1 MPILNKASR
10 DAILSNNLIKYSFMG
25 KRAHCE
31 VFRRH
36 SDVPPFFAAS
46 PDLSPRRPYPAFPP
60 EGRSRKLTNT
70 SAVNSS
76 PLLGGVGGVY
86 FKEKLRK
93 HPYARFALND
103 K

>member
-1 MPILNKASR
+1 
-10 DAILSNNLIKYSFMG
+10 MG

-36 SDVPPFFAAS
+36 SDVPPFFS
-46 PDLSPRRPYPAFPP
+46 EDPTHPPLVRGGVERPFPAFPP

-76 PLLGGVGGVY
+76 PLLRGVGGV
-86 FKEKLRK
+86 L
-93 HPYARFALND
+93 
-103 K
+103 